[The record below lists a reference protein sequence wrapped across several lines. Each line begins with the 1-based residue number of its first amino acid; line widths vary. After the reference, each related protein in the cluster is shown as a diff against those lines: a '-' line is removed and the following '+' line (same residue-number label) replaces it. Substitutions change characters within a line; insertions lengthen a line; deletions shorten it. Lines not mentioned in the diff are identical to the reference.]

1 MPFSLTLTTPDGQPA
16 QVLTV
21 PTQWADVT
29 LGQYV
34 ALQAPEPDDER
45 RPAEILLGLE
55 AGGLD
60 QLAADDVKYLSNLL
74 AFSQDASDVE
84 ALLPAPGLP
93 DIGTLP
99 FGILL
104 LAQQYVENM
113 PDSAPVAYG
122 PHLCALYR
130 VQLAY
135 GKYDQAKV
143 EACEAALLAS
153 SCVEAAADC
162 AFFLSSYQNWQRATR
177 PMRRMSPSPMT
188 TKKRRVMTGLQRGT
202 ARFSAW
208 IRRL

>member
-1 MPFSLTLTTPDGQPA
+1 MPTTLTLQPTGQL
-16 QVLTV
+16 LTV
-21 PTQWADVT
+21 PTQWRDVT
-29 LGQYV
+29 LAQYV
-34 ALQAPEPDDER
+34 ALHAPEPDDER

-60 QLAADDVKYLSNLL
+60 NLAADDVKYLSNLL
-74 AFSQDASDVE
+74 AFAEDRSAVQ
-84 ALLPAPGLP
+84 ALLPTPSLP

-104 LAQQYVENM
+104 LAQQYVENN
-113 PDSAPVAYG
+113 PEREALAYG

-135 GKYDQAKV
+135 GKYDQTKV
-143 EACEAALLAS
+143 EACEAAILAS
-153 SCVEAAADC
+153 PCTEAAADC
-162 AFFLSSYQNWQRATR
+162 AFFLASWQNWQRATH
-177 PMRRMSPSPMT
+177 PMRTTTPTPTT